1 MKGSKQTQS
10 SWWQEVSTWL
20 LGTAA
25 SVEQAVDSGWRRLG
39 ERLGLNQP
47 VHIQVY
53 HGFANPK
60 QAWVSGRVLAN
71 KPAGGPK
78 DDDTWWDNLLN
89 TYRRWESD
97 EVPGAWVEAVFAGQ
111 TLTAKTD
118 EEGYY
123 HLKFSLAK
131 PLEGELWHP
140 VQVRLLEPSTAKET
154 ERLGECRT
162 TARGLTA
169 TGKVLVPP
177 AAARFGVISDLDDTV
192 IQTHIT
198 DLLTA
203 AKLTFLHNAKTR
215 KPLAG
220 VAELYQ
226 ALHLGPQGS
235 ASPDHNPIFY
245 VSSSPWN
252 LYDLL
257 VDFLELNAIPA
268 GPLLLRDLG
277 ISEQQ
282 FISGG
287 HNHKLESVNRIL
299 TAYPTLPF
307 VLIGDSGQEDAQLY
321 WSVIQQHGSRI
332 KAVYIRDVDP
342 LRPSERDEQVRV
354 IAKQAETIGV
364 PMRLV
369 TDSVMAAQ
377 HAAGLG
383 LIASQAIVVVGQEC
397 EQDLQR
403 KSMA

>member
-1 MKGSKQTQS
+1 MKRDKQTQS
-10 SWWQEVSTWL
+10 SWWQEASTWL
-20 LGTAA
+20 LGAAA
-25 SVEQAVDSGWRRLG
+25 SVEQTVDSGWRRLG

-53 HGFANPK
+53 QGFANPK
-60 QAWVSGRVLAN
+60 QAWISGRVLAN

-97 EVPGAWVEAVFAGQ
+97 EVPGAWVEVLFAGR

-123 HLKFSLAK
+123 HLEFLLTK
-131 PLEGELWHP
+131 PLEGELWYP
-140 VQVRLLEPSTAKET
+140 VQVRLLEPSATDE
-154 ERLGECRT
+154 
-162 TARGLTA
+162 TARLEESRTDSKVLTV
-169 TGKVLVPP
+169 TGKVLAPP
-177 AAARFGVISDLDDTV
+177 ASARFGVISDLDDTV
-192 IQTHIT
+192 IQTQIT

-215 KPLAG
+215 KPLEG
-220 VAELYQ
+220 VAEFYQ
-226 ALHLGPQGS
+226 ALRLGPNGA
-235 ASPDHNPIFY
+235 ASPEHNPIFY
-245 VSSSPWN
+245 VSSSAWN

-257 VDFLELNAIPA
+257 VDFLELNAVPA

-277 ISEQQ
+277 ITEQQ

-287 HNHKLESVNRIL
+287 HSHKLESINRIL
-299 TAYPTLPF
+299 AAYPALPF

-321 WSVIQQHGSRI
+321 WSAIQQHGHRI

-342 LRPSERDEQVRV
+342 ARHSERDEQVRA
-354 IAKQAETIGV
+354 IARQAEAFGV

-369 TDSVMAAQ
+369 TDSLVAAQ
-377 HAAGLG
+377 HAAGIG
-383 LIASQAIVVVGQEC
+383 LMASQAVATISREC
-397 EQDLQR
+397 EQDRQR
-403 KSMA
+403 PTT